1 MAADVMINRRS
12 IIAGLITA
20 PMIVRPGSIMRIRRI
35 IVPVKT
41 NCKITARITG
51 GAVMIGSDFYPG
63 DYIVRTSPLHG
74 VLRVGDSVWIDQ
86 NTGEVI

>member
-1 MAADVMINRRS
+1 MALIGRRS
-12 IIAGLITA
+12 FLAGLIAA
-20 PMIVRPGSIMRIRRI
+20 PVIVHPGSIMRVRRI

-41 NCKITARITG
+41 NWKITAQVMGR
-51 GAVMIGSDFYPG
+51 AVMIGSDFYPG

-86 NTGEVI
+86 NTGEVV